1 MKIFKRII
9 AYLIDIVLV
18 ISISTLISNNSY
30 INKDYNKYKETYKEY
45 EEKYTAYEDFI
56 SDIEKKY
63 KDETLNEKEI
73 KELVNTYPS
82 YKKYFSDIK
91 EIDKD
96 NYDEFIGKIN
106 DDFKDTQEDYSYKL
120 SKYSIIPGI
129 IRIMSFLL
137 YFVVIQFYVGNTLGK
152 KIMKLKVVPNGNKK
166 LNILNYFVR
175 SLIVNEVFVNILNII
190 FMLILSKNNFIIY
203 SNIMYVITYAI
214 EVSIIFM
221 MAFTKDNRGLHDYAA
236 QTRVVEIKGEKD
248 NEV

>member
-1 MKIFKRII
+1 MKIFKRVI

-30 INKDYNKYKETYKEY
+30 INKDYNKYKKTYKEY
-45 EEKYTAYEDFI
+45 EEKYTAYENFTN
-56 SDIEKKY
+56 DIGEKY
-63 KDETLNEKEI
+63 KDKKLNEKEI
-73 KELVNTYPS
+73 KELINTYPS
-82 YKKYFSDIK
+82 YKKYFNDVK

-96 NYDEFIGKIN
+96 NYDEFIEKIN
-106 DDFKDTQEDYSYKL
+106 NDFKSIQENYSYKL

-152 KIMKLKVVPNGNKK
+152 KLMKLKVVSNDNKQ
-166 LNILNYFVR
+166 LNILNYFIR

-236 QTRVVEIKGEKD
+236 QTKVVELKEEKTH
-248 NEV
+248 EV